1 MIICAAIK
9 VEHTDCFGRNPE
21 DLIVCGLRH
30 SNCIKTIKCLDL
42 NIDHKTDGFINHKG
56 EFLDR
61 KEAYKHALE
70 CGQINQHAKWYRE
83 DHNDNTEELYSE
95 DLY

>member
-1 MIICAAIK
+1 MIICAAISLTYK
-9 VEHTDCFGRNPE
+9 NKE
-21 DLIVCGLRH
+21 DKLLGVIVCGHRH
-30 SNCIKTIKCLDL
+30 GNCYGIMQHMDVATKV
-42 NIDHKTDGFINHKG
+42 NEVEGFINHKG

-70 CGQINQHAKWYRE
+70 CGQINSHNEWYRE
-83 DHNDNTEELYSE
+83 DNQVPNELDSE